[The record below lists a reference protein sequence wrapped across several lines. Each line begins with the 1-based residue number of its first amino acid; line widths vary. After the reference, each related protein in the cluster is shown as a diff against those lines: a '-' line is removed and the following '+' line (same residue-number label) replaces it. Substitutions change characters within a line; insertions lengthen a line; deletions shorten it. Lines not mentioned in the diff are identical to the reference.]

1 MGRER
6 CTFAGWVAWSLGFL
20 VIAQCEKKFLQEAKT
35 FQICLGK
42 LVEKVGEGRVAILA
56 NETAID
62 VVGNAEKRLDGTGVN
77 CGGKT
82 RVTPH
87 ASAKRRTKGRVM
99 DVFVL
104 LTVRHRKIP
113 LDNDLLSAYAE
124 EGGRVQGRKKCRVQN
139 AECRVQSEEEEKS
152 AECRLI
158 ILQYALEN
166 TCRRRLQS
174 KHKYLTNSHFL
185 I

>member
-6 CTFAGWVAWSLGFL
+6 CAFSGWVARCLKLF
-20 VIAQCEKKFLQEAKT
+20 VIAQCEQKLLQETKT

-42 LVEKVGEGRVAILA
+42 LVENVRKGSVAIFA
-56 NETAID
+56 NETAVD
-62 VVGNAEKRLDGTGVN
+62 VLGDAEKSLGGTGVN
-77 CGGKT
+77 CGGKAS
-82 RVTPH
+82 VTPH

-113 LDNDLLSAYAE
+113 LDNDLLSAYAK
-124 EGGRVQGRKKCRVQN
+124 EGGGVQGRKKCRVQN

-152 AECRLI
+152 AECRMQSAELRSP
-158 ILQYALEN
+158 
-166 TCRRRLQS
+166 CRAGAGSRRETDAYRL
-174 KHKYLTNSHFL
+174 
-185 I
+185 